1 MGKGLLSGVAWGA
14 LAGVVG
20 LMGVSLVAPL
30 PEDMAKVDADMPVAK
45 GPEAESV
52 APVEMADELGEEA
65 GDVADKG
72 ADRDESATDE
82 TPVADTPG
90 EVADAKVPSGE
101 SVAAME
107 PMEAEAAKPEIA
119 ESEKPVEPPAPQ
131 VADPQEPE
139 QPDAAEENTAAL
151 PPEVPAPVTEGLNA
165 PEAPSLDA
173 ELPRIAGADAPEDIA
188 ATASPRPAPRPAREG
203 DEAPEIA
210 TSPSAPI
217 STPETV
223 GAEEAVVATSEAEDA
238 ERVDGVMSQAVAAVS
253 EAAETAKAQG
263 AEAVDAVNGAGEQ
276 AVAQSAE
283 ALAVVKDAGEQAV
296 SEVAEAVDAVTADAS
311 QRVTGTA
318 PEAAEEV
325 GESAAAEADPADA
338 NIVKTL
344 EILDVPE
351 AETVPEGEQ
360 MAVLQPEAQSALP
373 GAGAR
378 PTPEVATPVEP
389 EVSVQPKV
397 QDAPE
402 AATTPESQ
410 RPVAETPATPVRPA
424 KPVDRTSRPP
434 AQSGAPAPEQSAEAK
449 PRAQDNGATLPGTRP
464 LTERQPRTGL
474 PKRLALQGSER
485 PGQSG
490 SFGKR
495 VVPLTERNK
504 ATGRLPTIE
513 ASAEASEPGGSA
525 QMGALVRNAVAFDN
539 PQSMPLFSV
548 ILIDVGGLGLER
560 DALTTFSFPVTFAI
574 DPTAPDAAE
583 AAQRYR
589 DAGFEVLL
597 LPAGLPSGATPQD
610 LETTLQTYFDRFP
623 SASGLLDT
631 PTGGI
636 QGNHA
641 LSGQLLDI
649 AADTGHGMVF
659 YDQGLSS
666 AKREADKAGLPAAL
680 VYREL
685 DAGQER
691 APVIT
696 RYLDRAAFEA
706 GQTGEVVMVGH
717 TYADTVAALFAWAA
731 SQKGSQ
737 MAMAPISA
745 VLMK

>member
-1 MGKGLLSGVAWGA
+1 
-14 LAGVVG
+14 
-20 LMGVSLVAPL
+20 
-30 PEDMAKVDADMPVAK
+30 
-45 GPEAESV
+45 
-52 APVEMADELGEEA
+52 
-65 GDVADKG
+65 
-72 ADRDESATDE
+72 
-82 TPVADTPG
+82 
-90 EVADAKVPSGE
+90 
-101 SVAAME
+101 
-107 PMEAEAAKPEIA
+107 
-119 ESEKPVEPPAPQ
+119 
-131 VADPQEPE
+131 
-139 QPDAAEENTAAL
+139 
-151 PPEVPAPVTEGLNA
+151 
-165 PEAPSLDA
+165 
-173 ELPRIAGADAPEDIA
+173 
-188 ATASPRPAPRPAREG
+188 
-203 DEAPEIA
+203 
-210 TSPSAPI
+210 
-217 STPETV
+217 
-223 GAEEAVVATSEAEDA
+223 
-238 ERVDGVMSQAVAAVS
+238 
-253 EAAETAKAQG
+253 
-263 AEAVDAVNGAGEQ
+263 
-276 AVAQSAE
+276 
-283 ALAVVKDAGEQAV
+283 
-296 SEVAEAVDAVTADAS
+296 
-311 QRVTGTA
+311 
-318 PEAAEEV
+318 
-325 GESAAAEADPADA
+325 
-338 NIVKTL
+338 
-344 EILDVPE
+344 
-351 AETVPEGEQ
+351 
-360 MAVLQPEAQSALP
+360 
-373 GAGAR
+373 
-378 PTPEVATPVEP
+378 
-389 EVSVQPKV
+389 
-397 QDAPE
+397 
-402 AATTPESQ
+402 
-410 RPVAETPATPVRPA
+410 
-424 KPVDRTSRPP
+424 
-434 AQSGAPAPEQSAEAK
+434 
-449 PRAQDNGATLPGTRP
+449 
-464 LTERQPRTGL
+464 
-474 PKRLALQGSER
+474 
-485 PGQSG
+485 
-490 SFGKR
+490 
-495 VVPLTERNK
+495 VPLTERNK

-525 QMGALVRNAVAFDN
+525 QMGALVRNAVAFEN
-539 PQSMPLFSV
+539 PQSKPLFSV